1 MSIAVKREETVN
13 LPNPQ
18 DLDALLAVLRAR
30 GVVGFELT
38 GADGK
43 IILQLVPD
51 VAPAAPPGSLCEV
64 VEPAG
69 GGWKV
74 PR

>member
-1 MSIAVKREETVN
+1 MI

-30 GVVGFELT
+30 HVVGFELIS
-38 GADGK
+38 GDEK
-43 IILQLVPD
+43 FILQLEP
-51 VAPAAPPGSLCEV
+51 PAEAPPGSLCEV
-64 VEPAG
+64 VEPPS